1 VARLILRIFLP
12 FALGYFLSLAFR
24 LVNAVAARPLAE
36 TFDLA
41 AAELGLLT
49 ALYFLAFGAVQ
60 LPLGTA
66 LDRFGPRRI
75 EAGLLVVAAVGAGL
89 FVVADG
95 LVQLAI
101 GRALIGLGVSACLM
115 APFKAYSLWVPRER
129 LALVNGLHLASGGL
143 GAFAAG
149 APSELILDAFGWR
162 ALFVALAV
170 LTLASAALIWFAV
183 PRDHET
189 APDGPAAAPD
199 GGYRAIFTSGRFWRL
214 AIGSIACQGTA
225 LGFGTLWVGPWLRDV
240 AGHAPPLAAAW
251 LSAMA
256 VAMVG
261 GYLASGKIAD
271 SAGRRG
277 VPIATVAAG
286 GMAAFTALVTLL
298 GVLPVAPAVW
308 LWPVFS
314 FLATTGTLSYA
325 ATTQAFPSH
334 LAGRANAALNF
345 LVFAYAFLQQW
356 LTGVLIDD
364 LMAMGLDRAD
374 AFRAL
379 LLGAAL
385 LQAVALAGAWWL
397 TRLAR
402 QPEPGARP

>member
-1 VARLILRIFLP
+1 MARLILRIFLP

-36 TFDLA
+36 SFDLA
-41 AAELGLLT
+41 AADLGLLT

-75 EAGLLVVAAVGAGL
+75 EAGLLVVAAIGAAL

-95 LVQLAI
+95 FVQLAI

-149 APSELILDAFGWR
+149 APSELILAAFGWR
-162 ALFVALAV
+162 ALFAALAV
-170 LTLASAALIWFAV
+170 LTLAAAALIWFAV
-183 PRDHET
+183 PRDHE
-189 APDGPAAAPD
+189 AAADGPGAAPD
-199 GGYRAIFTSGRFWRL
+199 GGYRAIFTSGRFWQL
-214 AIGSIACQGTA
+214 ALGSIACQGTA

-240 AGHAPPLAAAW
+240 AGHPPPLAAAW
-251 LSAMA
+251 LSAIAITMA
-256 VAMVG
+256 A
-261 GYLASGKIAD
+261 GYLATGKLAD

-277 VPIATVAAG
+277 IPIAAVAAV
-286 GMAAFTALVTLL
+286 GMAAFTVLVALIA
-298 GVLPVAPAVW
+298 VLPVGAAVW

-325 ATTQAFPSH
+325 ATTQAFPTN

-356 LTGVLIDD
+356 LTGVVIDD
-364 LMAMGLDRAD
+364 LMAVGWERAD
-374 AFRAL
+374 AFRIL
-379 LLGAAL
+379 LLGAAA
-385 LQAVALAGAWWL
+385 LQSVALASAWGL

-402 QPEPGARP
+402 RNGASPIA

>member
-95 LVQLAI
+95 IVQLAI

-162 ALFVALAV
+162 ALFAALAL
-170 LTLASAALIWFAV
+170 LTIGAAALIWFAV
-183 PRDHET
+183 PRDHE
-189 APDGPAAAPD
+189 APRGEAAAARD
-199 GGYRAIFTSGRFWRL
+199 GGYREIFTSGRFWRL
-214 AIGSIACQGTA
+214 GIGSIACQGTA

-256 VAMVG
+256 VAMVA
-261 GYLASGKIAD
+261 GYLATGKTAD

-277 VPIATVAAG
+277 VPIAAVAAG
-286 GMAAFTALVTLL
+286 GMAAFAAVVVLIA
-298 GVLPVAPAVW
+298 VLPVGPAVW

-325 ATTQAFPSH
+325 AITQAFPSH

-364 LMAMGLDRAD
+364 LMAAGLERAD
-374 AFRAL
+374 AFGAL
-379 LLGAAL
+379 LLGAAALQGAAL
-385 LQAVALAGAWWL
+385 LAAWGL

-402 QPEPGARP
+402 RREARG

>member
-1 VARLILRIFLP
+1 MARLILRIFLP
-12 FALGYFLSLAFR
+12 FALGYFLSLAYR

-36 TFDLA
+36 SFDLA

-75 EAGLLVVAAVGAGL
+75 EAGLLVVAAAGAAL

-95 LVQLAI
+95 FVQLAI

-149 APSELILDAFGWR
+149 APSELILAAFGWR
-162 ALFVALAV
+162 ALFAALAV

-183 PRDHET
+183 PRDHE
-189 APDGPAAAPD
+189 AAASGPAAAPD
-199 GGYRAIFTSGRFWRL
+199 GGYRAIFTSRRFWRL
-214 AIGSIACQGTA
+214 SLASIACQGTF

-251 LSAMA
+251 LSTMA
-256 VAMVG
+256 VAMVA

-271 SAGRRG
+271 SVGRRG
-277 VPIATVAAG
+277 VPIATVAAA
-286 GMAAFTALVTLL
+286 GMAAFTVLVVLIA
-298 GVLPVAPAVW
+298 VLPVGPAVW
-308 LWPVFS
+308 LWPAFS

-325 ATTQAFPSH
+325 AITQAFPSN
-334 LAGRANAALNF
+334 LAGRANAAINF

-356 LTGVLIDD
+356 LTGVVIDE
-364 LMAMGLDRAD
+364 LMALGWERAD

-379 LLGAAL
+379 LLAAAL
-385 LQAVALAGAWWL
+385 LQALALAGGWG
-397 TRLAR
+397 LAR
-402 QPEPGARP
+402 QSRGGTSTAKP

>member
-1 VARLILRIFLP
+1 MARLILRIFLP

-36 TFDLA
+36 SFDLA

-75 EAGLLVVAAVGAGL
+75 EAGLLVVAAAGAGL

-95 LVQLAI
+95 IVQLAI

-162 ALFVALAV
+162 ALFAVLAL

-183 PRDHET
+183 PRDHE
-189 APDGPAAAPD
+189 AAGGPAAVRD

-214 AIGSIACQGTA
+214 GIGSIACQGTA

-240 AGHAPPLAAAW
+240 AGHTPPLAAAW

-256 VAMVG
+256 VAMVA
-261 GYLASGKIAD
+261 GYLATGKIAD

-277 VPIATVAAG
+277 VPIAIVAAA
-286 GMAAFTALVTLL
+286 GMAAFAALVALIAL
-298 GVLPVAPAVW
+298 LPVETAVW

-325 ATTQAFPSH
+325 AITQAFPSN

-364 LMAMGLDRAD
+364 LMAMGLERAD
-374 AFRAL
+374 AFRTL
-379 LLGAAL
+379 LLGAA
-385 LQAVALAGAWWL
+385 AVQGAALAAAWGL

-402 QPEPGARP
+402 RRQVEG

>member
-1 VARLILRIFLP
+1 MARLILRIFLP
-12 FALGYFLSLAFR
+12 FALGYFLSLAYR

-36 TFDLA
+36 SFDLA

-75 EAGLLVVAAVGAGL
+75 EAGLLVVAAVGAAL

-95 LVQLAI
+95 FAQLAI

-149 APSELILDAFGWR
+149 APSELILAAFGWR
-162 ALFVALAV
+162 ALFAALAV

-183 PRDHET
+183 PRDHE
-189 APDGPAAAPD
+189 AAADGPAAAPD
-199 GGYRAIFTSGRFWRL
+199 GGYRVIFTSRRFWQL
-214 AIGSIACQGTA
+214 GVGSIACQGTF

-240 AGHAPPLAAAW
+240 AGHGPPLAAAW

-256 VAMVG
+256 VAMVA

-277 VPIATVAAG
+277 VPIATVAAA
-286 GMAAFTALVTLL
+286 GMTAFTVLVALIA
-298 GVLPVAPAVW
+298 VLPVEPAVW

-356 LTGVLIDD
+356 LTGVLIDE
-364 LMAMGLDRAD
+364 LMALGWERVD

-379 LLGAAL
+379 LLAAAL
-385 LQAVALAGAWWL
+385 LQAFALAGAWGL
-397 TRLAR
+397 TKTGR
-402 QPEPGARP
+402 QGAAAERP

>member
-1 VARLILRIFLP
+1 MARLILRIFLP
-12 FALGYFLSLAFR
+12 FALGYFLSLAYR

-60 LPLGTA
+60 LPLGSA
-66 LDRFGPRRI
+66 LDRYGPRRI
-75 EAGLLVVAAVGAGL
+75 EAGLLVVAAIGAGL

-95 LVQLAI
+95 IVQLAI

-129 LALVNGLHLASGGL
+129 LALVNGLHLAAGGL

-149 APSELILDAFGWR
+149 APSEFILEAYGWR
-162 ALFVALAV
+162 ALFAA
-170 LTLASAALIWFAV
+170 LTLLTFASAALIWFAV
-183 PRDHET
+183 PRDHE
-189 APDGPAAAPD
+189 GPAGARAAAAGD
-199 GGYRAIFTSGRFWRL
+199 GGYRAIFASPAFWRL
-214 AIGSIACQGTA
+214 GIGSIACQGTA

-240 AGHAPPLAAAW
+240 AGHAPSVAAAW

-256 VAMVG
+256 VAMVA

-277 VPIATVAAG
+277 VPIAAVAAA
-286 GMAAFTALVTLL
+286 GMAAFSLLVALIAA
-298 GVLPVAPAVW
+298 LPVEPAVW

-325 ATTQAFPSH
+325 AITQAFPSS

-345 LVFAYAFLQQW
+345 LVFAYAFAQQW
-356 LTGVLIDD
+356 LVGVLID
-364 LMAMGLDRAD
+364 GLTGLGWETAD
-374 AFRAL
+374 AYRAL
-379 LLGAAL
+379 LLAAAVVQGAAL
-385 LQAVALAGAWWL
+385 VAAFGL
-397 TRLAR
+397 TRLDRRRAG
-402 QPEPGARP
+402 GA